1 MKTWGEMAFGQET
14 HLNQLWRIA
23 MDYLEHQ
30 INFHKTDPYGD
41 PHYNFQN
48 LEDIKM
54 LLEDLNTALLEC
66 QKSAGKKE
74 VAESVEGE

>member
-1 MKTWGEMAFGQET
+1 MESKNITFGELALGMDT

-30 INFHKTDPYGD
+30 IDFHKKDPYGD
-41 PHYNFQN
+41 PHYHLQN

-54 LLEDLNTALLEC
+54 LLEELNSELLRV
-66 QKSAGKKE
+66 KE
-74 VAESVEGE
+74 ENK